1 MLKNC
6 SQDDEVDIFESNPS
20 CSFLSHETVRA
31 GRISSRYTRTI
42 PRGDVNVMAVRGLQN
57 TMVEGSKL
65 MIPLREQADSIFL
78 YSRSICLKGD
88 EAVDTAVL
96 HKHFAV
102 LNISLEKPPAD
113 SGVYSVRIRGAVAG
127 IDALS
132 GRSIDGEFSFDPV
145 AEDAQRTKYT
155 VRVPRQGDGPM
166 TLELLRDREKMDD
179 LDLGTMIIRSGY
191 SWSKDDLDDIWV
203 NVDCARLTITLEI
216 QDWEEGYN
224 GNWKL

>member
-1 MLKNC
+1 M
-6 SQDDEVDIFESNPS
+6 
-20 CSFLSHETVRA
+20 
-31 GRISSRYTRTI
+31 
-42 PRGDVNVMAVRGLQN
+42 
-57 TMVEGSKL
+57 
-65 MIPLREQADSIFL
+65 
-78 YSRSICLKGD
+78 
-88 EAVDTAVL
+88 DTAVL

-191 SWSKDDLDDIWV
+191 SWSKADLDDIWV